1 MGWLD
6 LVLGA
11 ASASAG
17 MYNASQLETLRRQ
30 GAEAA
35 LIQAI
40 IQYLREQ
47 IFEFKQMAESALT
60 FEAQSAKL
68 AAGAIS
74 VVELRLLSSG
84 ITPDLFQELGD
95 KEYTKNMVRL
105 IGDNKR
111 RLLAMLSTDEQS
123 EVGRVAAAAAR
134 LPDYNYYVDNFDVG
148 RRLMEAASAVAEYE
162 ARNGCMFNTAVSLG
176 YFFVGLPVAIV
187 MFGVSIGWNVG
198 VTVGFGL
205 WLAGLVGIILWQH
218 AGEYKAAKKTM
229 EELKDKVNLPRFMA
243 LDQQLGG
250 RKHAEQLQQAA
261 QALVMPFF
269 GDARLLNA

>member
-47 IFEFKQMAESALT
+47 IFEFKQMAEWALT
-60 FEAQSAKL
+60 LEAQSAKL

-95 KEYTKNMVRL
+95 KEYTKNTVRL

-134 LPDYNYYVDNFDVG
+134 LPDYNYYVSNFDAG
-148 RRLMEAASAVAEYE
+148 RRLMEATSAVAEYE
-162 ARNGCMFNTAVSLG
+162 ARNGCMFNTVVSLG
-176 YFFVGLPVAIV
+176 YFLIGLPVAIV
-187 MFGVSIGWNVG
+187 MLGVSIGWNVG
-198 VTVGFGL
+198 VALGIGL
-205 WLAGLVGIILWQH
+205 WLAGFVGIILWQH

-229 EELKDKVNLPRFMA
+229 EELKDKINLPRFIE
-243 LDQQLGG
+243 LDKQLAGKE
-250 RKHAEQLQQAA
+250 RARQLQQAA
-261 QALVMPFF
+261 QALVVPFF

>member
-11 ASASAG
+11 ASASAS
-17 MYNASQLETLRRQ
+17 MYNASQLETLRKQ
-30 GAEAA
+30 GAEGA

-47 IFEFKQMAESALT
+47 IFEFKQMTEEAVAI
-60 FEAQSAKL
+60 EAQSAKI
-68 AAGAIS
+68 AGGAIS

-95 KEYTKNMVRL
+95 KEYAKNTVRL
-105 IGDNKR
+105 IGENKR
-111 RLLAMLSTDEQS
+111 RLLGMLSADEQN

-134 LPDYNYYVDNFDVG
+134 LPDYNYYVSNFDVG
-148 RRLMEAASAVAEYE
+148 RRLMEATSAIAKYE
-162 ARNGCMFNTAVSLG
+162 TRNGCMFNTALSLG
-176 YFFVGLPVAIV
+176 YTFVGLPAAIIL
-187 MFGVSIGWNVG
+187 FGSSIDWNIGVVVG
-198 VTVGFGL
+198 VGV
-205 WLAGLVGIILWQH
+205 WLAGFVAIIIWQH

-229 EELKDKVNLPRFMA
+229 EEIKDKVNLPRFMA
-243 LDQQLGG
+243 LDKELGG
-250 RKHAEQLQQAA
+250 KDHAQQLQQTA

-269 GDARLLNA
+269 GDARLLSA